1 MRLLLKLSGQA
12 LGNGGQ
18 GFDHGHIKRLVHEIH
33 QLTEFHEIAL
43 VIGWGNICRGK
54 EFHEHGVSENTA
66 HAVGML
72 STVIN
77 GLLIQ
82 DALSQDGQKTYLY
95 TARDISTVGEAFYA
109 RKAEKNLSEKKVVI
123 ISGGTGNPYF
133 STDTAWVL
141 RSIEMSCDMMIKCTN
156 VDGIYSA
163 DPKKDQEAEKYDVI
177 TYDEVL
183 SKNLRFID
191 QTAIALAREHA
202 LPIGVCQIDTIS
214 KLATLKKDGAFF
226 GSMVV

>member
-1 MRLLLKLSGQA
+1 
-12 LGNGGQ
+12 
-18 GFDHGHIKRLVHEIH
+18 
-33 QLTEFHEIAL
+33 
-43 VIGWGNICRGK
+43 
-54 EFHEHGVSENTA
+54 
-66 HAVGML
+66 ML

-82 DALSQDGQKTYLY
+82 DALTEDGQKTYLY
-95 TARDISTVGEAFYA
+95 TARDISTIGEAFYS

-133 STDTAWVL
+133 STDTAGVL
-141 RSIEMSCDMMIKCTN
+141 RSIEMNCDMMIKCTN

-163 DPKKDQEAEKYDVI
+163 DPKKDSEAERYNTV

-191 QTAIALAREHA
+191 QTAVALAREHN
-202 LPIGVCQIDTIS
+202 LPIGVCHIDNIP
-214 KLATLKKDGAFF
+214 KLASLTKDGAFF

>member
-18 GFDHGHIKRLVHEIH
+18 WFDHHHIKQLAKTIH
-33 QLTEFHEIAL
+33 TLTNMHEIAL
-43 VIGWGNICRGK
+43 VIWGGNISRGS
-54 EFHEHGVSENTA
+54 ELHTHGVSENTA
-66 HAVGML
+66 HAVWML

-82 DALSQDGQKTYLY
+82 DALSEDGQTTYLY

-109 RKAEKNLSEKKVVI
+109 RKAESNLSEKKVVI
-123 ISGGTGNPYF
+123 ISWGTGNPYF

-141 RSIEMSCDMMIKCTN
+141 RSLEINCDMMIKCTN
-156 VDGIYSA
+156 VDGIYSS
-163 DPKKDQEAEKYDVI
+163 DPKVDSSATRYDTI

-183 SKNLRFID
+183 SKNLRFMD
-191 QTAIALAREHA
+191 QTAIALAREHH
-202 LPIGVCQIDTIS
+202 LPIGVCSINEIHRLSSLTQ
-214 KLATLKKDGAFF
+214 DGTFF
-226 GSMVV
+226 GSLVN

>member
-18 GFDHGHIKRLVHEIH
+18 WFDHDHIKKLVHEIH

-43 VIGWGNICRGK
+43 VIGGGNICRGG
-54 EFHEHGVSENTA
+54 EFHKHGVSENTA

-95 TARDISTVGEAFYA
+95 TARDISTVGEAFYS
-109 RKAEKNLSEKKVVI
+109 RKAEQNLSEKKVVI

-141 RSIEMSCDMMIKCTN
+141 RSIEMNCDMMIKCTN

-163 DPKKDQEAEKYDVI
+163 DPKKDTTAEKYNTV

-191 QTAIALAREHA
+191 QTAIALAREHH
-202 LPIGVCQIDTIS
+202 LPIGVCHIDNIS
-214 KLATLKKDGAFF
+214 KLAGLTKDGAFF
-226 GSMVV
+226 GSKVV

>member
-18 GFDHGHIKRLVHEIH
+18 GFDHEHIKRLVHEIH
-33 QLTEFHEIAL
+33 ELTEFHEIAL
-43 VIGWGNICRGK
+43 VIGWGNICRGS
-54 EFHEHGVSENTA
+54 EFHKHGVSENTA

-82 DALSQDGQKTYLY
+82 DALTEDGQKTYLY
-95 TARDISTVGEAFYA
+95 TARDISTVGEAFYS

-141 RSIEMSCDMMIKCTN
+141 RSIEMNCDMMIKCTN

-163 DPKKDQEAEKYDVI
+163 DPKKDSEAERYDTV

-191 QTAIALAREHA
+191 QTAVALAREHN
-202 LPIGVCQIDTIS
+202 LPIGVCHIDNIP
-214 KLATLKKDGAFF
+214 KLASLTKDGAFF
-226 GSMVV
+226 GSMMV

>member
-18 GFDHGHIKRLVHEIH
+18 GFDHEHIKRLVCKIH

-43 VIGWGNICRGK
+43 VIGWGNICRGS
-54 EFHEHGVSENTA
+54 EFHKHGVSENTA

-82 DALSQDGQKTYLY
+82 DALSQEGQKTYLY
-95 TARDISTVGEAFYA
+95 TARDISTVGEAFYS
-109 RKAEKNLSEKKVVI
+109 RKAEQNLSEKKVVI

-133 STDTAWVL
+133 STDTAGVL
-141 RSIEMSCDMMIKCTN
+141 RSIEMNCDMMIKCTN

-163 DPKKDQEAEKYDVI
+163 DPKKDSEAERYNTV

-191 QTAIALAREHA
+191 QTAVALAREHH
-202 LPIGVCQIDTIS
+202 LPIGVCHIDNIS
-214 KLATLKKDGAFF
+214 KLATLTKDGAFF

>member
-12 LGNGGQ
+12 LGNGGH
-18 GFDHGHIKRLVHEIH
+18 GFDHEHIKKLVHEIH

-95 TARDISTVGEAFYA
+95 TARDISTVGEAFYS
-109 RKAEKNLSEKKVVI
+109 RKAEQNLSEKKIVI

-141 RSIEMSCDMMIKCTN
+141 RSIEMNCDMMIKCTN

-163 DPKKDQEAEKYDVI
+163 DPKKDTDAERYDTV

-191 QTAIALAREHA
+191 QTAIALAREHS
-202 LPIGVCQIDTIS
+202 LPIGVCHIDNIS
-214 KLATLKKDGAFF
+214 KLSTLQKDGAFF

>member
-18 GFDHGHIKRLVHEIH
+18 WFDHEHIKRLVHEIH
-33 QLTEFHEIAL
+33 ELTEFPEIAL
-43 VIGWGNICRGK
+43 VIGGGNICRGS
-54 EFHEHGVSENTA
+54 EFHKHGVSENTA

-95 TARDISTVGEAFYA
+95 TARDISTVGEAFYS

-123 ISGGTGNPYF
+123 ISWGTGNPYF
-133 STDTAWVL
+133 STDTAGVL

-163 DPKKDQEAEKYDVI
+163 DPKKDTEAERYNTV
-177 TYDEVL
+177 TYNEVL

-191 QTAIALAREHA
+191 QTAIALAREHH
-202 LPIGVCQIDTIS
+202 LPIGVCHIDNIS
-214 KLATLKKDGAFF
+214 KLSTLTKDGAFF
-226 GSMVV
+226 GSMVK